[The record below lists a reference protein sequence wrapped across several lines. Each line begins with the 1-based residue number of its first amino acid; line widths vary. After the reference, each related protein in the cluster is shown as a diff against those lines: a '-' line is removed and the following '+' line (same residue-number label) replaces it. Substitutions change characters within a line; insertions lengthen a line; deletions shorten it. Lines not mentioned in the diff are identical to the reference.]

1 MWREN
6 REYIDRMRLNPMSDQ
21 DYARAEKVL
30 ETLRQQ
36 RIRKS
41 GDEEKLA
48 EIAHARDLVIR
59 RMEEYKRTQKEAD
72 VVAGIPLFDFG
83 MWQEYRDYVNRL
95 RGNPMTEEDYERAEK
110 VLEALRQQ
118 RIRKDGDEEK
128 LAEIA
133 RARDLVIRR
142 MGEYERIQKEADVV
156 AGMPL
161 FDFGMWQEYRE
172 YINRLRGSPMT
183 EEDYNKSDNVLESL
197 RRQRERKSGDEA
209 MLAEIA
215 RARQLALDRRA
226 EYENS

>member
-21 DYARAEKVL
+21 DY
-30 ETLRQQ
+30 
-36 RIRKS
+36 
-41 GDEEKLA
+41 D
-48 EIAHARDLVIR
+48 
-59 RMEEYKRTQKEAD
+59 
-72 VVAGIPLFDFG
+72 
-83 MWQEYRDYVNRL
+83 
-95 RGNPMTEEDYERAEK
+95 RAEK
-110 VLEALRQQ
+110 VLEALRKQ
-118 RIRKDGDEEK
+118 RMAKSGDEEK

-183 EEDYNKSDNVLESL
+183 EEDYNKSDNVLEPL

-215 RARQLALDRRA
+215 RARQLVLDRRA
-226 EYENS
+226 EYENSL

>member
-6 REYIDRMRLNPMSDQ
+6 REYIDRLRENPMSD
-21 DYARAEKVL
+21 
-30 ETLRQQ
+30 
-36 RIRKS
+36 
-41 GDEEKLA
+41 
-48 EIAHARDLVIR
+48 
-59 RMEEYKRTQKEAD
+59 
-72 VVAGIPLFDFG
+72 
-83 MWQEYRDYVNRL
+83 
-95 RGNPMTEEDYERAEK
+95 EDYNRAEK
-110 VLEALRQQ
+110 VLEALRKQ
-118 RIRKDGDEEK
+118 RVAKSGGEEK

-142 MGEYERIQKEADVV
+142 MGEYERIQKEADIV

-183 EEDYNKSDNVLESL
+183 EEGYNKSDNVLESL

-215 RARQLALDRRA
+215 RARQLALGRRA
-226 EYENS
+226 VYENSR

>member
-6 REYIDRMRLNPMSDQ
+6 REHIDRMRLSPMSDQ
-21 DYARAEKVL
+21 DYA
-30 ETLRQQ
+30 
-36 RIRKS
+36 
-41 GDEEKLA
+41 
-48 EIAHARDLVIR
+48 
-59 RMEEYKRTQKEAD
+59 
-72 VVAGIPLFDFG
+72 
-83 MWQEYRDYVNRL
+83 
-95 RGNPMTEEDYERAEK
+95 RAEK

-118 RIRKDGDEEK
+118 RIRKGGGEEK

-156 AGMPL
+156 AGIPL
-161 FDFGMWQEYRE
+161 FDFGMWQEYRD
-172 YINRLRGSPMT
+172 YVNRLRGSPMT

-215 RARQLALDRRA
+215 RARQLVLDRRA

>member
-6 REYIDRMRLNPMSDQ
+6 REHIDRMRLNPMSDQ
-21 DYARAEKVL
+21 DY
-30 ETLRQQ
+30 
-36 RIRKS
+36 
-41 GDEEKLA
+41 D
-48 EIAHARDLVIR
+48 
-59 RMEEYKRTQKEAD
+59 
-72 VVAGIPLFDFG
+72 
-83 MWQEYRDYVNRL
+83 
-95 RGNPMTEEDYERAEK
+95 RAEK
-110 VLEALRQQ
+110 VLEALRKQ
-118 RIRKDGDEEK
+118 RMAKSGGEEK

-161 FDFGMWQEYRE
+161 FDFGMWQEYRD

-215 RARQLALDRRA
+215 RARQLVLDRRA
-226 EYENS
+226 EYENSF

>member
-6 REYIDRMRLNPMSDQ
+6 REYIDRLRENPMSD
-21 DYARAEKVL
+21 
-30 ETLRQQ
+30 
-36 RIRKS
+36 
-41 GDEEKLA
+41 
-48 EIAHARDLVIR
+48 
-59 RMEEYKRTQKEAD
+59 
-72 VVAGIPLFDFG
+72 
-83 MWQEYRDYVNRL
+83 
-95 RGNPMTEEDYERAEK
+95 EDYNRAEK
-110 VLEALRQQ
+110 VLEALRKQ
-118 RIRKDGDEEK
+118 RVAKSGGEEK

-183 EEDYNKSDNVLESL
+183 EEDYNKSDNVLESP
-197 RRQRERKSGDEA
+197 RRQRERKSGDGA

-215 RARQLALDRRA
+215 RARQLVLDRRA
-226 EYENS
+226 EYEIS